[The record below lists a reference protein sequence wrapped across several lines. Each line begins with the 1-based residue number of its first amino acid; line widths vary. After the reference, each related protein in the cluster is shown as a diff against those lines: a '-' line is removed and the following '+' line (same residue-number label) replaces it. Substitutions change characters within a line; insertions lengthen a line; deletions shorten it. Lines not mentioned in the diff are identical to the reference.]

1 VSLKK
6 DLVTAVKV
14 PPALSHA
21 PAVLPHCFQR
31 APPSPARVARC
42 AATRDARRPLLPPR
56 ERPRPTFT
64 PSHTHTHTHTHTNT
78 HTQERDDM
86 KEELAKVVK
95 AHSDSVADK
104 SSRET
109 QLAQFKSGKE
119 DAERQVH

>member
-31 APPSPARVARC
+31 APPSPARVACC
-42 AATRDARRPLLPPR
+42 AARNDARRPLLPLSR
-56 ERPRPTFT
+56 AFT
-64 PSHTHTHTHTHTNT
+64 SLTRTYTY
-78 HTQERDDM
+78 TQERDDM